1 MKRVLAIILGGGA
14 GTRLQPLTFT
24 RAKPAV
30 PLGGNYRLIDIPI
43 SNCINSGIGKIYAL
57 TQFNSQSLNRHISLT
72 YNLSSAFN
80 GGFVEVLAAQQTPD
94 SPSWFQGTADAVRQ
108 YRELIEAWDVDQLL
122 ILSGDQLYRM
132 DYQAFIE
139 AHRVSGA
146 ALTVA
151 ALPVDAATAEGFG
164 LMRTDADGQIREFRE
179 KPSGEALEAMRVNT
193 GALGLDPDEAL
204 RRPFLASM
212 GIYVFERE
220 TLFQLLNSHPD
231 ATDFG
236 KDIIPAALSTGLRLQ
251 SYLFDGYWEDIG
263 TIKAFYDAN
272 LALADEQPAFSFD
285 DKKAP
290 IYSRARYLPPSQIHD
305 AQIRRSILSE
315 GCRLDHC
322 VVDHCVL
329 GLRLRVEEGV
339 VLKDTLVMGADSFE
353 SERERAVVRA
363 HGGVPLG
370 IGKGSTVSNAIL
382 DKNVRIGCN
391 VQVINK
397 DRVQEADRTALGF
410 TIRSGIVV
418 IEKNTTIDHG
428 TII

>member
-220 TLFQLLNSHPD
+220 TLFQLLKSHPD

-315 GCRLDHC
+315 GCRLDRC

-353 SERERAVVRA
+353 SERERAVVRG

>member
-139 AHRVSGA
+139 AHRVSGS

-151 ALPVDAATAEGFG
+151 ALPVDAATAKGFG
-164 LMRTDADGQIREFRE
+164 LMRTDANGQIREFRE
-179 KPSGEALEAMRVNT
+179 KPSGEALEAMRVDT

-220 TLFQLLNSHPD
+220 TLFQLLNSNPD

-315 GCRLDHC
+315 GCRLDRC

-353 SERERAVVRA
+353 SERERAVVRG
-363 HGGVPLG
+363 HGGIPLG

>member
-1 MKRVLAIILGGGA
+1 MKQVLAIILGGGA
-14 GTRLQPLTFT
+14 GTRLQPLTLT

-43 SNCINSGIGKIYAL
+43 SNCINSGISKIYVL

-72 YNLSSAFN
+72 YNLSSGFS

-132 DYQAFIE
+132 DYQAFIK
-139 AHRVSGA
+139 AHRASGA
-146 ALTVA
+146 GLTVA
-151 ALPVDAATAEGFG
+151 ALPVDAETAEGFG
-164 LMRTDADGQIREFRE
+164 LMRTGSDGHIREFRE
-179 KPSGEALEAMRVNT
+179 KPSGKALEVMRVDT
-193 GALGLDPDEAL
+193 SLLGLSPEEAL

-220 TLFQLLNSHPD
+220 TLFQLLKSHPE

-236 KDIIPAALSTGLRLQ
+236 KEIIPAALSSGLRLQ
-251 SYLFDGYWEDIG
+251 SHLFDGYWEDIG

-272 LALADEQPAFSFD
+272 LALADERPAFSFD
-285 DKKAP
+285 DEKAP
-290 IYSRARYLPPSQIHD
+290 IYTRSRYLPPSQIHD

-315 GCRLDHC
+315 GCRLDRC
-322 VVDHCVL
+322 IVDHCVL

-353 SERERAVVRA
+353 SERERADLRA

-370 IGKGSTVSNAIL
+370 IGRCSTVSNAIL

-397 DRVQEADRTALGF
+397 DRVQEADCTAQGF
-410 TIRSGIVV
+410 TIRSGIIV
-418 IEKNTTIDHG
+418 IEKNTIINSG